1 MLLHNWSKHE
11 MIPLFRA
18 LIAKSLCQME
28 STQTSIG
35 KGNCRVT
42 CHHILFPQANYS
54 CLFLCRNTKSLANV
68 YFLHIFN

>member
-1 MLLHNWSKHE
+1 MLLHNWSKHV

-18 LIAKSLCQME
+18 SIAKSLCQME

-42 CHHILFPQANYS
+42 CHHILFLQANYS
-54 CLFLCRNTKSLANV
+54 CLFFMQKHKIISKCLLFTH
-68 YFLHIFN
+68 F